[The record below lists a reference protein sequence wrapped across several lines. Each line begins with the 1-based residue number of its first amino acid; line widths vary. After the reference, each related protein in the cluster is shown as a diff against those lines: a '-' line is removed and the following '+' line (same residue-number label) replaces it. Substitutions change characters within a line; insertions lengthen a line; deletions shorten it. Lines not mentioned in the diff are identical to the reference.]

1 MTTEDEVMLL
11 LRRADPD
18 RGRTGAPAV
27 DGTEFLAALTRP
39 SSTMTLTAT
48 EPAPTQHDGRHRWPI
63 IALAAAAVVAIVVG
77 ALMFADR
84 DDSAPPVPA
93 DTVAPDVAEVTAADE
108 EIAHGFL
115 DAYVA
120 NDADE
125 ALNYIADSAIA
136 SVWGSTAEFRG
147 EIAWNEA
154 TGSKTMIND
163 CEPHAEDPAAGTTL
177 RCGYDLHL
185 MGSDAL
191 GIGPY
196 VDNFWDLTINDG
208 EIVAAANESPFF
220 GPWNNEMWHPFQLWI
235 KAEHPDDVLVLYTDE
250 TQGARRFTEDALQAW
265 EQRIQDYR
273 QAELTKRAAYAAD
286 VAAICAT
293 RAPQLAEVA
302 APTDGALDQVAAD
315 NTADAAVLQQ
325 TYDELT
331 ALEAPRSTDMTT
343 YKDFRSQL
351 IRLAHIAEDSAAA
364 ATAGDSTRL
373 AELSTEYGV
382 VRQAMSSGPA
392 GSGLEDC
399 LASLPR

>member
-1 MTTEDEVMLL
+1 
-11 LRRADPD
+11 
-18 RGRTGAPAV
+18 
-27 DGTEFLAALTRP
+27 
-39 SSTMTLTAT
+39 MTLTAT
-48 EPAPTQHDGRHRWPI
+48 EPASTQPEGRHRWPI

-93 DTVAPDVAEVTAADE
+93 DTVVPDVAEAKTADE
-108 EIAHGFL
+108 EIARGFL

-120 NDADE
+120 GDADR
-125 ALNYIADSAIA
+125 ALTSITDSAIA
-136 SVWGSTAEFRG
+136 AFWGSTEEFRG
-147 EIAWNEA
+147 EVAWNAA
-154 TGSKTMIND
+154 TGTEMMIDD
-163 CEPHAEDPAAGTTL
+163 CEPRAEDPAAGTTL

-185 MGSDAL
+185 MGSDNL

-196 VDNFWDLTINDG
+196 VDNYWDITIRDG
-208 EIVAAANESPFF
+208 EIVAAAYESPSF
-220 GPWNNEMWHPFQLWI
+220 GQWNTEMWLPFQLWI
-235 KAEHPDDVLVLYTDE
+235 KAEHPNDVLVLYTDE

-265 EQRIQDYR
+265 EQRIQDYE

-302 APTDGALDQVAAD
+302 APSDGAPDQVAAE
-315 NTADAAVLQQ
+315 NTAGAAVLQQ

-331 ALEAPRSTDMTT
+331 ALEAPQSTDRTT

-364 ATAGDSTRL
+364 ATDGDSTRL
-373 AELSTEYGV
+373 AELNTEYHE
-382 VRQAMSSGPA
+382 VRQAMTSGPA
-392 GSGLEDC
+392 GSGLEEC
-399 LASLPR
+399 LASLPS